1 MENDFSSLSEA
12 ERRARA
18 INLQFSKRPPLRPR
32 LGLREGGGFLEG
44 GLVLAVGCVVCRLG
58 RKGQE
63 ERERKAVLRT
73 KLSLMLQTGYSGKKQ
88 GVDLG

>member
-12 ERRARA
+12 ERRPHA
-18 INLQFSKRPPLRPR
+18 INLLFSKRPPLRPR

-44 GLVLAVGCVVCRLG
+44 GLVRAVGCVVSSLD

-63 ERERKAVLRT
+63 EREWRVVLRT